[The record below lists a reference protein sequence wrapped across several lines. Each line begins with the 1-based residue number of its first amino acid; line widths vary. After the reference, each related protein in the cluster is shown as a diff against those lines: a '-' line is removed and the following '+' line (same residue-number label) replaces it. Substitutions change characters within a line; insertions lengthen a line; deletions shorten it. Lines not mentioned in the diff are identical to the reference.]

1 MENKAK
7 RIGKLEQ
14 ELKDIKEDLLGMM
27 EICEKNNDNK
37 CLNDLEVIMDNY
49 LTKLQILNI
58 KRRVLKWV

>member
-58 KRRVLKWV
+58 KRRVLK